1 MMRTV
6 TDSCEESVGKL
17 ELEPWGRKCFRT
29 YYCLSFPP
37 SLSLSL
43 FLSLLPS
50 FLPSLFIS
58 SVFLP
63 HSSSLHVSPPPPLPP
78 QASLFPSSQL
88 LGSSVPLSSISL
100 PLPLSAT
107 RTTKMMH
114 RHTSAGSIYMWQ
126 GVVPSTL
133 PHWLQWR
140 HCILAEVAP
149 HWWWKTW
156 EYSPAL

>member
-1 MMRTV
+1 M
-6 TDSCEESVGKL
+6 SLFS
-17 ELEPWGRKCFRT
+17 
-29 YYCLSFPP
+29 
-37 SLSLSL
+37 SLSLPL

-63 HSSSLHVSPPPPLPP
+63 HSSSLHVSPLPP

-88 LGSSVPLSSISL
+88 LGSSVLLSSISL

-114 RHTSAGSIYMWQ
+114 RHTTLTHKCWQYLPVTRCGSVYLTSLATVKTLYFGRSCSSLVMKNLRIFT
-126 GVVPSTL
+126 STTE
-133 PHWLQWR
+133 R
-140 HCILAEVAP
+140 D
-149 HWWWKTW
+149 
-156 EYSPAL
+156 